1 MLIDTHCHIY
11 SDQFETDRPATLE
24 RAGAAG
30 VARMIAIGY
39 DLPSSRAA
47 LALAQESPLV
57 WASAGIQPHYAQ
69 TAGEAELAELRGML
83 AQPRVVALGEIG
95 LDYYHDRAPHDLQE
109 ALFRRQLA
117 LARELDL
124 PVVIHSRDAREDT
137 VRILQDAA
145 RGHPGVMHSFS
156 GDWEYAEACLEVGFY
171 LSLSGPLTF
180 KKAAELHEVARR
192 APLDRILIE
201 TDAPYL
207 TPHPF
212 RGKRNEPAYV
222 RYVAQAL
229 AELRGLALDQVA
241 AATTANAERLFSRLN
256 SGSDR

>member
-1 MLIDTHCHIY
+1 MLIDTHCHVY
-11 SDQFETDRPATLE
+11 SDQFDSDRPATLE

-47 LALAQESPLV
+47 LALAQDSPLV

-69 TAGEAELAELRGML
+69 TTGEAELAELRGML

-117 LARELDL
+117 LARELEL

-137 VRILQDAA
+137 VRILRDAA
-145 RGHPGVMHSFS
+145 RGQPGVMHSFS

-171 LSLSGPLTF
+171 LSFSGPLTF

-222 RYVAQAL
+222 RYVAAAL
-229 AELRGLALDQVA
+229 ADLRGLSLDQVA
-241 AATTANAERLFSRLN
+241 AATTANAERLFSRL
-256 SGSDR
+256 SAGSDR